1 MRRLLIPLMLTVLA
15 LGTPAWA
22 QSEAERDRGL
32 IQGLLEDNLSGAGR
46 AVRIEG
52 FAGALSSRATF
63 TEMTIADDA
72 GVWLSIRGGAISWN
86 RAALVAGRIEIAE
99 LGAEEIVLERMPN
112 AGATAAVPE
121 AVPFALPELPVSVAI
136 GKIAAKRVELGA
148 AVLGAPAVL
157 RLDGAL
163 NLAGGEGS
171 ARLAADRIDGQPGTF
186 TLSGSF
192 ANATR
197 HLVLDLLLDEAAG
210 GIAANLLGLPERPAL
225 KLAIAGSGPLESFS
239 ADVVLSSDRAKRL
252 VGRVVMSAPDAETRR
267 FVADLGGDVA
277 PLLPPEYRS
286 FFGADVAL
294 HAEGARAADGGLS
307 LSTLRLHSAALS
319 LDGALDL
326 LASGAPRRAA
336 LNLVLGLPEAPE
348 VLLPITGEK
357 TWVAGATLTL
367 GYDQAAG
374 EQWQVDGSLEG
385 LRRGGVQV
393 GVIELAGSGR
403 IGGGDTAL
411 VSGALEFS
419 ARDVAFAD
427 ATLNA
432 ALGDSLRGQVQLDWR
447 AGEPVRLPV
456 VSLTAGGA
464 SLNGTAE
471 VSGSGAETRASGNF
485 RLSHPNL
492 AQLSP
497 LAGRSI
503 GGRFD
508 GVVEGWYLPLMG
520 DFFVETAFVGID
532 LKTGQSALDRLLV
545 GGSRVRLIAERDA
558 NGLTL
563 ALDAHAKGF
572 SGQAEGLLQSGA
584 TTATASFALPDM
596 SLAGAGWK
604 GAMAANA
611 TVAGVPGARVLAVAG
626 TGSGLGVGEPTLDRL
641 LAGEVDLRIG
651 AQEGPGGWTLGTAEL
666 ANPQVTAALGVANA
680 AGARILTARL
690 ADVALLAPGFSG
702 PAAVSGQVEA
712 GGDGY
717 AVALSAQGPGG
728 SNATITGPIAASFA
742 SVDLAIAGRAEA
754 ALLNRLLSP
763 RSLQGPV
770 SFDLRLRGALALG
783 ALSGRVSG
791 NGLRLSAPGLGIA
804 VQDIQ
809 LSADLE
815 GARARLTASGTM
827 GGGGL
832 RLSGPVA
839 MLAPY
844 TADLSLALQDV
855 PLRDPNLYDTR
866 LSGNLSISGALAG
879 GAQISGAVTL
889 AQTTIRVPEAGA
901 VLALPDVTHVGAP
914 AEVAA
919 TVRRASPHQTTGAG
933 SGGPVYGLDIAV
945 FAPRRIFVR
954 GRGLDAELGGALR
967 LGGTT
972 AAVVPSGQF
981 DLVRGRL
988 DILGKRFTLSE
999 GLVQMQGAL
1008 SPWLRFAA
1016 TTQTA
1021 DITATITLEGE
1032 AAAPELRLSS
1042 SPDLP
1047 QDEVLA
1053 QLLFSRGIE
1062 SLSPLQ
1068 AARMAQAVAQLA
1080 GRGGEG
1086 LMGRLRVAFGL
1097 DDFDLATDTAGG
1109 TTLRFGKYLSD
1120 NLYSDVAV
1128 GSNGKAEI
1136 NLNLDIT
1143 PSLTARGTLG
1153 ADGNSGIG
1161 IYFERDY

>member
-1 MRRLLIPLMLTVLA
+1 MRWLLIPLMLAALA
-15 LGTPAWA
+15 LGAPASA

-32 IQGLLEDNLSGAGR
+32 IQRLLEDNLSGAGR
-46 AVRIEG
+46 EVRIDG

-63 TEMTIADDA
+63 TELTIADDA
-72 GVWLSIRGGAISWN
+72 GIWLSIRGGAISWN

-99 LGAEEIVLERMPN
+99 LGAEEIVLARMPSTGP
-112 AGATAAVPE
+112 AAAVPE
-121 AVPFALPELPVSVAI
+121 AVPFALPVLPVSVSI
-136 GKIAAKRVELGA
+136 GKLAAKRIELGA
-148 AVLGAPAVL
+148 PVLGAPAVL

-171 ARLAADRIDGQPGTF
+171 ARLAAERIDGQSGSF
-186 TLSGSF
+186 TLSASF

-197 HLVLDLLLDEAAG
+197 HLVLDLLLDETAG

-225 KLAIAGSGPLESFS
+225 TLAIAGSGPLESFS

-252 VGRVVMSAPDAETRR
+252 GGRVVLTAPDAETRR
-267 FVADLGGDVA
+267 FVADLGGDIA
-277 PLLPPEYRS
+277 PLLPPDYRS
-286 FFGADVAL
+286 FFGDDVTL
-294 HAEGARAADGGLS
+294 HAEGARTADGGLN

-326 LASGAPRRAA
+326 LASGEPQRAA
-336 LNLVLGLPEAPE
+336 LNVALGLPDAPE

-357 TWVAGATLTL
+357 TWVAGATLAL
-367 GYDQAAG
+367 GYDRAEG
-374 EQWQVDGSLEG
+374 EQWQIDGRLDG

-393 GVIELAGSGR
+393 GTITLAGSGR
-403 IGGGDTAL
+403 VAGGDAAL
-411 VSGALEFS
+411 AAGALDFS
-419 ARDVAFAD
+419 AHDIAFAD
-427 ATLNA
+427 AALNA
-432 ALGDSLRGQVQLDWR
+432 ALGDSLRGQVQVDWR
-447 AGEPVRLPV
+447 AGEPLRLPV
-456 VSLTAGGA
+456 VNLTAASA
-464 SLNGTAE
+464 SLSGTAE

-485 RLSHPNL
+485 RLSHPDL
-492 AQLSP
+492 SRLSP

-520 DFFVETAFVGID
+520 DFFIETAFVGID
-532 LKTGQSALDRLLV
+532 LKTGQSALDQLLV
-545 GGSRVRLIAERDA
+545 GGSRVRVIAERDA

-572 SGQAEGLLQSGA
+572 SGQAEGLLQSDS
-584 TTATASFALPDM
+584 TTATASFTLPDL
-596 SLAGAGWK
+596 SLSGSGLRGAL
-604 GAMAANA
+604 AANA
-611 TVAGVPGARVLAVAG
+611 TLAGVPGARVLAAEG
-626 TGSGLGVGEPTLDRL
+626 TASGLGIGERTLDRL
-641 LAGEVDLRIG
+641 LAGGAALKIGLR
-651 AQEGPGGWTLGTAEL
+651 EGPGGWVLGAADL
-666 ANPQVTAALGVANA
+666 VNPQLTAALGEADA
-680 AGARILTARL
+680 AGARTLTARL
-690 ADVALLAPGFSG
+690 ADVALVAPGFSG
-702 PAAVSGQVEA
+702 PATVSGQVEA
-712 GGDGY
+712 GADGY
-717 AVALSAQGPGG
+717 TLALSAQGPGG
-728 SNATITGPIAASFA
+728 SSATITGPVTADFA
-742 SVDLAIAGRAEA
+742 NADLAIAGRAEA
-754 ALLNRLLSP
+754 GLLNRFISP
-763 RSLQGPV
+763 QSVQGPV
-770 SFDLRLRGALALG
+770 SLDLRLRGAPTLN

-791 NGLRLSAPGLGIA
+791 NGLRLSAPGLGIS

-815 GARARLTASGTM
+815 GARARLTATGLV
-827 GGGGL
+827 GGGKL
-832 RLSGPVA
+832 RLEGPVS
-839 MLAPY
+839 LQAPY
-844 TADLSLALQDV
+844 AADLSLALQDV
-855 PLRDPNLYDTR
+855 PLRDPNLYDTS
-866 LSGNLSISGALAG
+866 LSGDLAINGALAG
-879 GAQISGAVTL
+879 GAQISGAITL
-889 AQTTIRVPEAGA
+889 ALTNLRVPEAGA
-901 VLALPDVTHVGAP
+901 VLALPNVTHIGAP
-914 AEVAA
+914 AQVAA
-919 TVRRASPHQTTGAG
+919 TIRRATPAHAG
-933 SGGPVYGLDIAV
+933 GPASGGPVYSLNIDV
-945 FAPRRIFVR
+945 LAPRRIFVR

-988 DILGKRFTLSE
+988 DILGKRFTLTE

-1021 DITATITLEGE
+1021 DITATIALEGE
-1032 AAAPELRLSS
+1032 AAAPVLRLSS

-1053 QLLFSRGIE
+1053 QLLFSRQIE
-1062 SLSPLQ
+1062 TLSPLQ

-1080 GRGGEG
+1080 GSGGEG

-1097 DDFDLATDTAGG
+1097 DDFDLASDAAGG
-1109 TTLRFGKYLSD
+1109 ATLRFGKYLSE

-1128 GSNGKAEI
+1128 GSDGQVEI

-1143 PSLTARGTLG
+1143 PSLTARGSVG